1 MNLSDTYRRTQK
13 VLDILG
19 NETRRRILRYLA
31 EEPRYFIQLSKELG
45 VSQQA
50 VLKHLEILQ
59 ALNLVESFAEKS
71 DLAGPDRKYYRLN
84 RSLILTIGLSEDVF
98 RMKMREY
105 DNTEEAMTNLT
116 GFEEA
121 WQKILDTEEIA
132 ELILKSKKLINK
144 IDENIIRIDEKRSDV
159 IRLRQDVTNLV
170 HEKIRARFNS
180 KLERRI
186 IYSLIESSEKIDIDN
201 LAEEFDVR
209 EKEIIQSIEE
219 IQKKLK
225 III

>member
-1 MNLSDTYRRTQK
+1 MSDKNLDIEK

-121 WQKILDTEEIA
+121 WQKILDTEEIT

-144 IDENIIRIDEKRSDV
+144 IDENVIRIDEKRSDV
-159 IRLRQDVTNLV
+159 VRLRQDVTNLV
-170 HEKIRARFNS
+170 HEKIRSKFNS

-186 IYSLIESSEKIDIDN
+186 IYSLIESPEKLDIEN

>member
-1 MNLSDTYRRTQK
+1 MSDKNLDIEK

-159 IRLRQDVTNLV
+159 VRLRQDVTNLV
-170 HEKIRARFNS
+170 HEKIRAKFNS

-186 IYSLIESSEKIDIDN
+186 IYS
-201 LAEEFDVR
+201 
-209 EKEIIQSIEE
+209 
-219 IQKKLK
+219 
-225 III
+225 

>member
-1 MNLSDTYRRTQK
+1 MSDKNLDIEK

-144 IDENIIRIDEKRSDV
+144 IDENIIRIDERRSDV
-159 IRLRQDVTNLV
+159 VRLRQDVTNLV

>member
-1 MNLSDTYRRTQK
+1 
-13 VLDILG
+13 
-19 NETRRRILRYLA
+19 
-31 EEPRYFIQLSKELG
+31 
-45 VSQQA
+45 
-50 VLKHLEILQ
+50 
-59 ALNLVESFAEKS
+59 
-71 DLAGPDRKYYRLN
+71 
-84 RSLILTIGLSEDVF
+84 
-98 RMKMREY
+98 MKMREY

-121 WQKILDTEEIA
+121 WQKILDTEEMT
-132 ELILKSKKLINK
+132 EVILKSKKLINK

-159 IRLRQDVTNLV
+159 VRLRQDVTNLV
-170 HEKIRARFNS
+170 HEKIRAKFNS

>member
-1 MNLSDTYRRTQK
+1 MSDKNLDIEK

-121 WQKILDTEEIA
+121 WQKILDTEEIT
-132 ELILKSKKLINK
+132 EVILKSKKLINK

-159 IRLRQDVTNLV
+159 VRLRQDVTNLV
-170 HEKIRARFNS
+170 HEKIRSKFNS

-186 IYSLIESSEKIDIDN
+186 IYSLIESPEKLDIEN

>member
-1 MNLSDTYRRTQK
+1 MSDKNLDIEK

>member
-1 MNLSDTYRRTQK
+1 MSDKNLDIEK

-144 IDENIIRIDEKRSDV
+144 IDENIIRIDERRSDV
-159 IRLRQDVTNLV
+159 VRLRQDVTNLV
-170 HEKIRARFNS
+170 HEKIRAKFNS

>member
-1 MNLSDTYRRTQK
+1 MSDKNLDIEK

-105 DNTEEAMTNLT
+105 DNTEEGMTNLT

-121 WQKILDTEEIA
+121 WQKILDTEEIT

-159 IRLRQDVTNLV
+159 VRLRQDVTNLV
-170 HEKIRARFNS
+170 HEKIRSKFNS

-186 IYSLIESSEKIDIDN
+186 IYSLIESPEKLDIDN

-219 IQKKLK
+219 IKKKLK

>member
-1 MNLSDTYRRTQK
+1 MSDKNLDIEK

-121 WQKILDTEEIA
+121 WQKILDTEEMT
-132 ELILKSKKLINK
+132 EVILKSKKLINK

-159 IRLRQDVTNLV
+159 VRLRQDVTNLV
-170 HEKIRARFNS
+170 HEKIRAKFNS

-186 IYSLIESSEKIDIDN
+186 IYSLIESPEKLDIDN

>member
-1 MNLSDTYRRTQK
+1 LSDKNLDIEK

-121 WQKILDTEEIA
+121 WQKILDTEEIT
-132 ELILKSKKLINK
+132 EVILKSKKLINK

-159 IRLRQDVTNLV
+159 VRLRQDVTNLV
-170 HEKIRARFNS
+170 HEKIRSKFNS

-186 IYSLIESSEKIDIDN
+186 IYSLIESPEKLDIEN

>member
-1 MNLSDTYRRTQK
+1 MSDKNLDIEK

-121 WQKILDTEEIA
+121 WQKILDTEEIT

-144 IDENIIRIDEKRSDV
+144 IDENVIRIDEKRSDV
-159 IRLRQDVTNLV
+159 VRLRQDVTNLV
-170 HEKIRARFNS
+170 HEKIRAKFNS

-186 IYSLIESSEKIDIDN
+186 IYSLIESPEKLDIEN

>member
-1 MNLSDTYRRTQK
+1 MSDKNLDIEK

-121 WQKILDTEEIA
+121 WQKILDTEEMT
-132 ELILKSKKLINK
+132 EVILKSKKLINK

-159 IRLRQDVTNLV
+159 VRLRQDVTNLV
-170 HEKIRARFNS
+170 HEKIRAKFNS

-186 IYSLIESSEKIDIDN
+186 IYSLIESPEKLDIDN

-219 IQKKLK
+219 IKKKLK

>member
-1 MNLSDTYRRTQK
+1 MSDKNLDIEK

-144 IDENIIRIDEKRSDV
+144 IDENIIRIDERRSDV
-159 IRLRQDVTNLV
+159 VRLRQDVTNLV
-170 HEKIRARFNS
+170 HEKIRSIFNS

-186 IYSLIESSEKIDIDN
+186 IYSLIESPEKLDIEN

-209 EKEIIQSIEE
+209 EKEIIQSIKE

>member
-1 MNLSDTYRRTQK
+1 LSDKNLDIEK

-144 IDENIIRIDEKRSDV
+144 IDENIIRIDERRSDV
-159 IRLRQDVTNLV
+159 VRLRQDVTNLV
-170 HEKIRARFNS
+170 HEKIRAKFNS